1 MILKLVVQRL
11 GHGLVIMF
19 AISIVVFAG
28 TEVLP
33 GDVAEAVLGQDAAPD
48 TVAALRLQLG
58 LDRPAPVRYL
68 EWVRGMFTG
77 DLGQSLATQREIS
90 EIIALRLP
98 MTLLLA
104 GITAAV
110 AVPLALVLGLL
121 AAMHPGTLFDRGI
134 AVGTLCLISGPEF
147 LIATLLVML
156 FAVSLGW
163 TPAIAYISDGASATQ
178 LARAL
183 ALPVMTLTFALVGP
197 MTRMTRSAV
206 LNVLTSP
213 AIETAILKGASRA
226 RIILLHALPN
236 ALSPIFN
243 VIAINLAYLVSGVL
257 VVEVIFAYPGMA
269 KLMVDSVSFRDVP
282 MVQACA
288 MIFCGVYVVL
298 ILLADVLS
306 LTANPRLRHPR

>member
-1 MILKLVVQRL
+1 MILKLVLQRL

-19 AISIVVFAG
+19 AISIVIFAG

-68 EWVRGMFTG
+68 EWLRGMFTG

-134 AVGTLCLISGPEF
+134 SVGTLC
-147 LIATLLVML
+147 
-156 FAVSLGW
+156 
-163 TPAIAYISDGASATQ
+163 
-178 LARAL
+178 
-183 ALPVMTLTFALVGP
+183 
-197 MTRMTRSAV
+197 
-206 LNVLTSP
+206 
-213 AIETAILKGASRA
+213 
-226 RIILLHALPN
+226 
-236 ALSPIFN
+236 
-243 VIAINLAYLVSGVL
+243 
-257 VVEVIFAYPGMA
+257 
-269 KLMVDSVSFRDVP
+269 
-282 MVQACA
+282 
-288 MIFCGVYVVL
+288 
-298 ILLADVLS
+298 
-306 LTANPRLRHPR
+306 